1 MSEVMMDELSAGLA
15 WAVKTARVSRSL
27 TVEALAEL
35 SGVSRAMISKIER
48 SEAQPTAV
56 LLSKLA
62 TAFGVTLSELI
73 VQAEGNQERVSRC
86 RDQPV
91 WTDPDTGYTRRA
103 VSPTSSPSLE
113 LVEVVLSVGA
123 EVSYPRVAYQFTD
136 QQIWVLSG
144 KLRFQE
150 GQDVH
155 DLAAGDCLQLG
166 AAADC
171 TFSNPGSRN
180 CRYLVVLN
188 KMKPTR

>member
-1 MSEVMMDELSAGLA
+1 MDDLSMGLA
-15 WAVKTARVSRSL
+15 WAVKTARVNRSL

-62 TAFGVTLSELI
+62 TAFGLTLSELI
-73 VQAEGNQERVSRC
+73 VQAEGNQERVSRAGE
-86 RDQPV
+86 QSL

-103 VSPTSSPSLE
+103 ISPASSPSLE
-113 LVEVVLSVGA
+113 LVEIVLPADA
-123 EVSYPRVAYQFTD
+123 EVSYPRAAYQFTD
-136 QQIWVLSG
+136 QQIWVISG
-144 KLRFQE
+144 KLHFRE
-150 GQDVH
+150 DDEIH
-155 DLAAGDCLQLG
+155 ELSAGDCLQLG

-171 TFSNPGSRN
+171 TFSNPGDRS

-188 KMKPTR
+188 KMKPTL